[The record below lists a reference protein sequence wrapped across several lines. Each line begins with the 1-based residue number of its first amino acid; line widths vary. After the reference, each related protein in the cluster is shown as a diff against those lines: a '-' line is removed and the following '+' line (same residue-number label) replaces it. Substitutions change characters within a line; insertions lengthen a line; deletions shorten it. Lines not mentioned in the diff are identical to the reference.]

1 MLRRIDG
8 PQHGVPILIERPL
21 EHQVVA
27 GVIHPEHAAGAG
39 GVESLRRNGER
50 TGGWG

>member
-1 MLRRIDG
+1 MLRRVDG
-8 PQHGVPILIERPL
+8 AEHGLLVPVQRALQ
-21 EHQVVA
+21 HQVVA